1 MDFLVVP
8 TTYSIGNL
16 KMTEGS
22 LQHLIENKHL
32 EMRGIFNR
40 AALLSLPVEVN
51 YAKNFANH

>member
-1 MDFLVVP
+1 
-8 TTYSIGNL
+8 
-16 KMTEGS
+16 MTEGS

-51 YAKNFANH
+51 YAKNFANHWMNDLGSTALQHN